1 MKGGVEE
8 GLIDGFSV
16 LDTTLL
22 VSFGALNC
30 LFCRLGDI
38 NADTAASE
46 VVHD

>member
-1 MKGGVEE
+1 MKGGVE

-38 NADTAASE
+38 NRDTAARE
-46 VVHD
+46 VVHE